1 MVNISPADIRK
12 EGTGFDLPIA
22 IGILVSNGII
32 EEEKVKDTL
41 VLGELSLM
49 EQLILSMECFL

>member
-49 EQLILSMECFL
+49 EQSILSMECFL